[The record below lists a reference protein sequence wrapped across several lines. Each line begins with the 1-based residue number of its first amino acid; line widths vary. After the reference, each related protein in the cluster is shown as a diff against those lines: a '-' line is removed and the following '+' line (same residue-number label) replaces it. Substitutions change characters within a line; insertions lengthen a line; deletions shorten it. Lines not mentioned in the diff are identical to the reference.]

1 MTVKNQKEN
10 QKFKQLDQLLNMKK
24 NELDQKIV

>member
-10 QKFKQLDQLLNMKK
+10 QKLNQLDQLLNVKK
-24 NELDQKIV
+24 HELDQKIV